1 MTLVNRWYQLLK
13 LLVTHKKV
21 SIQEV
26 QKEIKTSNQ
35 TIKKD
40 IGELNEE
47 IAGIAKIIQKNKH
60 FELEI
65 YDFDFFDEIMQGK
78 LKTASDFNSASKR
91 IAYLLNRL
99 IETEDFLRMDDLSE
113 EVGVSRGTVVKD
125 LKTLKEMINDF
136 DVKITGTPNKG
147 LRIIGDELELRLLLF
162 YFVSPYFSE
171 TKTEQFLEEK
181 QAIKHFQKKTN
192 ASKQEITLDRKSV
205 V

>member
-1 MTLVNRWYQLLK
+1 M
-13 LLVTHKKV
+13 
-21 SIQEV
+21 
-26 QKEIKTSNQ
+26 KE
-35 TIKKD
+35 
-40 IGELNEE
+40 EL
-47 IAGIAKIIQKNKH
+47 AGIAKIIQKNKH

-78 LKTASDFNSASKR
+78 LKTARDFNSASKR

-136 DVKITGTPNKG
+136 DEKITGTPNKG

-171 TKTEQFLEEK
+171 TKTEQVLEEK

-192 ASKQEITLDRKSV
+192 ASKQEITLQV
-205 V
+205 

>member
-1 MTLVNRWYQLLK
+1 MKKLPVLQKSSKTNILNLK
-13 LLVTHKKV
+13 FMIL
-21 SIQEV
+21 I
-26 QKEIKTSNQ
+26 
-35 TIKKD
+35 
-40 IGELNEE
+40 
-47 IAGIAKIIQKNKH
+47 
-60 FELEI
+60 
-65 YDFDFFDEIMQGK
+65 FDEIMQGK

-171 TKTEQFLEEK
+171 TKTEQFLEENK
-181 QAIKHFQKKTN
+181 QSNIFRRRRMLVNKK
-192 ASKQEITLDRKSV
+192 SPF
-205 V
+205 

>member
-47 IAGIAKIIQKNKH
+47 IAGIAKIVQKNRH

-65 YDFDFFDEIMQGK
+65 YDFDFMKK
-78 LKTASDFNSASKR
+78 LF
-91 IAYLLNRL
+91 L
-99 IETEDFLRMDDLSE
+99 IR
-113 EVGVSRGTVVKD
+113 
-125 LKTLKEMINDF
+125 
-136 DVKITGTPNKG
+136 
-147 LRIIGDELELRLLLF
+147 
-162 YFVSPYFSE
+162 
-171 TKTEQFLEEK
+171 EK
-181 QAIKHFQKKTN
+181 QPVISIRHPKE
-192 ASKQEITLDRKSV
+192 SLIY
-205 V
+205 

>member
-113 EVGVSRGTVVKD
+113 EVGVSRGTAVSY
-125 LKTLKEMINDF
+125 TH
-136 DVKITGTPNKG
+136 
-147 LRIIGDELELRLLLF
+147 LRAH
-162 YFVSPYFSE
+162 E
-171 TKTEQFLEEK
+171 T
-181 QAIKHFQKKTN
+181 
-192 ASKQEITLDRKSV
+192 
-205 V
+205 